1 MKKSLLWIVLL
12 ILSIS
17 MVAAFSEVAAA
28 EETPLPSGK
37 LVIWVWTP
45 NELWLDASL
54 EGFKEEYPDIE
65 WEYVMYGT
73 GDTYTNLAL
82 AITAGKGAP
91 DICIIEN
98 TRLKSFIDMGGLLDI
113 TEKIQPYIDNLAK
126 NKVADCEKDGKYYG
140 VPWEGG
146 PVGMHYRRD
155 VFEKAGLASDPET
168 VADLVSTYDKY
179 YEVAKTIKEKTGS
192 CMEQQSIANNNGRLF
207 EMLLWQQGL
216 GYVDDEGKI
225 SINSPGA
232 VTTLEFIGK
241 MCSEGLFA
249 DTIDW
254 TDEWYAQFS
263 STGKPEEVAPVA
275 SHIEA
280 SWMGGVFKSWLA
292 PDTAGLWGLVPMPA
306 WEEGGLR
313 ASSDTGDSFI
323 IPGQCQNPEA
333 AWALLEYALL
343 RDQSVIN
350 CYIAGGYTPS
360 LLSSLDSFIFK
371 MKDPFYG
378 GQAIGTVFN
387 DIVLNIPEANIYI
400 TEYAEVVNLFTP
412 EIQKYLTGQQTAQ
425 EALDNAAAA
434 IRAATG
440 RQ

>member
-28 EETPLPSGK
+28 EEAPLPSGK

-45 NELWLDASL
+45 NDLWLDASL

-179 YEVAKTIKEKTGS
+179 YEVAKTIKEETGS

-216 GYVDDEGKI
+216 GYVDDEGKV

-232 VTTLEFIGK
+232 VATLEFIGK

-280 SWMGGVFKSWLA
+280 SWMGGCFKSWIC

-306 WEEGGLR
+306 WEEGGVR

-323 IPGQCQNPEA
+323 IPEQCQNPEA

-360 LLSSLDSFIFK
+360 LLSSLDSFVFK

-378 GQAIGTVFN
+378 NQAIGTVFN
-387 DIVLNIPEANIYI
+387 DIVPNIPEANIYI
-400 TEYAEVVNLFTP
+400 TEYAEVVNLITP

-425 EALDNAAAA
+425 EALDNAATA